1 MIGIHFVTIGTGKT
15 LSIICSALQWV
26 ADQRKKQNG
35 EIQDGPDKSGTNGSQ
50 FNSDDE
56 PDWMRKFVVSQ
67 DHHNQEKKSKKKEF
81 GVVLGR
87 HKKEGFKDNHQNLFS
102 QEEEDHFVTK
112 EQKFMQAPNDS
123 LELDD
128 QEFLVEDYE
137 SDDEVALS
145 SGKSKRKVSG
155 VSISSSSDDEEEQD
169 ESNEE
174 KKLKVYFCSRTH
186 SQLSQFIKE
195 LRKTVFASEL
205 NVICLGSRKNFCINE
220 GIYLLAFV
228 YFVCVCV
235 CIPYITEYMFQRCSN
250 LVMQVI

>member
-1 MIGIHFVTIGTGKT
+1 M
-15 LSIICSALQWV
+15 
-26 ADQRKKQNG
+26 ADQGKKENSG
-35 EIQDGPDKSGTNGSQ
+35 IQVGSDKTSTNGSQ

-67 DHHNQEKKSKKKEF
+67 DNHNQEKKSKKKEF
-81 GVVLGR
+81 GVGLGR
-87 HKKEGFKDNHQNLFS
+87 QRKEDSKDNHQNLFS
-102 QEEEDHFVTK
+102 QKDEDHFVTK
-112 EQKFMQAPNDS
+112 EQKYMQTPNDS
-123 LELDD
+123 QEMDD

-137 SDDEVALS
+137 SDNEVALS

-174 KKLKVYFCSRTH
+174 KLKIYFCSRTH

-220 GIYLLAFV
+220 GIYIYLLACV
-228 YFVCVCV
+228 YCVCL
-235 CIPYITEYMFQRCSN
+235 CLYSLHY
-250 LVMQVI
+250 